1 MNYSIVI
8 PIYKRGDIIQH
19 CLKSISEQSLKPC
32 EIIIVDNNVAIE
44 ESNILRNNVNDFKLN
59 NNINIRILSSPKNS
73 GAIARNIGASV
84 SVGEI
89 VAFLDSDVILDKN
102 YYKTLINYFERF
114 DDLIAIQGVD
124 HSLIESQMQIKKLDK
139 FNKFLYKTEQFFETS
154 LIFNQNRP
162 FVSPSLAVAH
172 PNVLVDFELNT
183 EWIST
188 CACLFKK
195 EIFKRYSFPNQF
207 ITYSNNEYLFLS
219 YSLFLN
225 DEGRMIYTSKAKYR
239 DIQTNSGRISSLELK
254 YQIQVHDL
262 YIFIK
267 LFKINPTNLLIFIK
281 SRVGHLLYNIF
292 KLTKKNELSI
302 KNLFH
307 AVFSIIYPI
316 LNLHSIIN
324 GNLSFY
330 EKDFPIKKEKA

>member
-1 MNYSIVI
+1 MKYSIVI
-8 PIYKRGDIIQH
+8 PIYKRGDIIQN
-19 CLKSISEQSLKPC
+19 CLNSISEQSLKPC
-32 EIIIVDNNVAIE
+32 EIIIVDNNVDNK
-44 ESNILRNNVNDFKLN
+44 ESNILKDNVNHFKLK
-59 NNINIRILSSPKNS
+59 NNINIRILNSPKNS
-73 GAIARNIGASV
+73 GAIARNIGASL
-84 SVGEI
+84 SIGEI
-89 VAFLDSDVILDKN
+89 IAFLDSDVILDKD
-102 YYKTLINYFERF
+102 YYSILINYFERF

-124 HSLIESQMQIKKLDK
+124 HSLIESQKQVYKLNK
-139 FNKFLYKTEQFFETS
+139 FNKFLYKIEQFFETS
-154 LIFNQNRP
+154 LIFNQKRP

-172 PNVLVDFELNT
+172 PNVLVDFELDT

-188 CACLFKK
+188 CACLIKK
-195 EIFKRYSFPNQF
+195 EIFDRYSFPNQF

-225 DEGRMIYTSKAKYR
+225 DEGRMIYTNKAKYR
-239 DIQTNSGRISSLELK
+239 DIQTKTGRISSLELK
-254 YQIQVHDL
+254 YQIQVYDL

-292 KLTKKNELSI
+292 KLTKKKELSF

-330 EKDFPIKKEKA
+330 EKDFPIKKEKV

>member
-1 MNYSIVI
+1 M
-8 PIYKRGDIIQH
+8 
-19 CLKSISEQSLKPC
+19 KSISEQSLKPC
-32 EIIIVDNNVAIE
+32 EIIIVDNNVDIE
-44 ESNILRNNVNDFKLN
+44 DSNILRNNVNDFKLN

-89 VAFLDSDVILDKN
+89 IAFLDSDVILDKN

-124 HSLIESQMQIKKLDK
+124 HSLIESQMQIKKLNK

-172 PNVLVDFELNT
+172 PNVLADFELDS

-188 CACLFKK
+188 CAGLFKK

-254 YQIQVHDL
+254 YQIQVNDL

-292 KLTKKNELSI
+292 KLTKKR
-302 KNLFH
+302 NL
-307 AVFSIIYPI
+307 VLKIYFMQY
-316 LNLHSIIN
+316 SR
-324 GNLSFY
+324 
-330 EKDFPIKKEKA
+330 